1 MTQSSADASTLARG
15 ASFDLIGSELL
26 SALDACRPQC
36 LSLHDAT
43 GDVLWL
49 NAGVIGPDEH
59 GYVLDAL
66 DELALEPERTHMQR
80 RLADNRRALFMGA
93 RDPAGKCCGVVFVV
107 LDCPG
112 GPEENQPMPAPLAAL
127 MRRLSMLLAPSA
139 AKSAATARA
148 SAVAAPVVSAQAE
161 TTEVAEV
168 TEEVTEWELV
178 PDDPPAAKQAAAP
191 ALQAAVAVAASPRA
205 AAVEVTELELEP
217 YEPPAKPLTPRPAA
231 QAAASAKSAAPAAQL
246 KPSEPPAKPPTP
258 KPAAQAAVTAKPAAL
273 AAELKPSEPPARP
286 ANPKAA
292 ARPKVTEKSAAVSEA
307 NAITVEANAITMI
320 APITTLPAAALAAS
334 AALAQNTGESLPI
347 RARKFVRLQGRG
359 TNRRYEITILPLGEG
374 QDVRILK
381 AVSAWLSHHLDQYSE
396 EHASFAVPVSAAA
409 ALDGRFVAALGG
421 VLTHRPLPEGMLG
434 LLLPSAAWRH
444 PGTAPLLAQCERL
457 RCPVTLDDFS
467 LRHDGFQILRSKAI
481 RMVKL
486 DTQIT
491 GAAMNDRFA
500 RAALAAI
507 TQSARVLGFH
517 CIAKGDISSS
527 DARWLA
533 AAGVDYADPSTASAA
548 SAPAPKGAAPRALGQ
563 AS

>member
-1 MTQSSADASTLARG
+1 MTQSSADATTLARG
-15 ASFDLIGSELL
+15 ASFDQIGSELL
-26 SALDACRPQC
+26 RALDACRPQC

-49 NAGVIGPDEH
+49 NAGVVGPDEH

-66 DELALEPERTHMQR
+66 DELALEPQRTHMQR

-93 RDPAGKCCGVVFVV
+93 RDPAGNCCGLVFVII
-107 LDCPG
+107 DCPG
-112 GPEENQPMPAPLAAL
+112 GPEESQPMPATLAAL
-127 MRRLSMLLAPSA
+127 MRRLSMLLAPVSA
-139 AKSAATARA
+139 KNP
-148 SAVAAPVVSAQAE
+148 AAPPARPAPVPIAAAPQAA
-161 TTEVAEV
+161 AEV
-168 TEEVTEWELV
+168 TELELELEAT
-178 PDDPPAAKQAAAP
+178 PPPAPAARQPPPPTPAARQPAPPAPAAAKPPPPPAARATAP
-191 ALQAAVAVAASPRA
+191 PAIATRQA
-205 AAVEVTELELEP
+205 AAVEVTELELDP
-217 YEPPAKPLTPRPAA
+217 IEPP
-231 QAAASAKSAAPAAQL
+231 
-246 KPSEPPAKPPTP
+246 P
-258 KPAAQAAVTAKPAAL
+258 KQ
-273 AAELKPSEPPARP
+273 
-286 ANPKAA
+286 ANPKPEARARVAA
-292 ARPKVTEKSAAVSEA
+292 KPEPVAEA
-307 NAITVEANAITMI
+307 NAVTMI
-320 APITTLPAAALAAS
+320 APIPALPATGALPAAAMLS
-334 AALAQNTGESLPI
+334 QVTGESLPI

-359 TNRRYEITILPLGEG
+359 ANRRYEITVLSPGEG

-381 AVSAWLSHHLDQYSE
+381 AVSAWLSHHLDQYTE
-396 EHASFAVPVSAAA
+396 ENASFAVPVSAAA

-421 VLTHRPLPEGMLG
+421 VLAHRALPEGMLG

-457 RCPVTLDDFS
+457 RCPITLDDFS

-486 DTQIT
+486 EPQLT

-527 DARWLA
+527 GARWLA

-548 SAPAPKGAAPRALGQ
+548 GAQAPKGAALRALGQ

>member
-1 MTQSSADASTLARG
+1 MTQSSADSTTLARG
-15 ASFDLIGSELL
+15 ASFDQIGSELL

-49 NAGVIGPDEH
+49 NAGVVGPDEH
-59 GYVLDAL
+59 GFVLDAL

-93 RDPAGKCCGVVFVV
+93 RDPAGNCCGVVFVV
-107 LDCPG
+107 IDCPG
-112 GPEENQPMPAPLAAL
+112 GPEDSQPMPAPLAAL

-139 AKSAATARA
+139 TK
-148 SAVAAPVVSAQAE
+148 P
-161 TTEVAEV
+161 
-168 TEEVTEWELV
+168 
-178 PDDPPAAKQAAAP
+178 AAAP
-191 ALQAAVAVAASPRA
+191 ATSAQASAVDFTELQLELERTDNKPAAAPPIRAAAPPIRAAAPPIAAAAPPTLAAAPATRAAAPPVVAAAPATRAAAPPTVAAAPAVRAAPPAAAKPRA
-205 AAVEVTELELEP
+205 APVEVTELELDP
-217 YEPPAKPLTPRPAA
+217 QEPPAKRPI
-231 QAAASAKSAAPAAQL
+231 
-246 KPSEPPAKPPTP
+246 P
-258 KPAAQAAVTAKPAAL
+258 KP
-273 AAELKPSEPPARP
+273 ES
-286 ANPKAA
+286 
-292 ARPKVTEKSAAVSEA
+292 RPKVVATPAANSEA
-307 NAITVEANAITMI
+307 NAVTMI
-320 APITTLPAAALAAS
+320 APIPVLPPEPLPTAAVLS
-334 AALAQNTGESLPI
+334 QVTGESLPI

-359 TNRRYEITILPLGEG
+359 TNRRYEITILSPGEG

-381 AVSAWLSHHLDQYSE
+381 AVSAWLNHHLDQYTD

-486 DTQIT
+486 DAQLT
-491 GAAMNDRFA
+491 GPAMNDRFA

-527 DARWLA
+527 GARWLA
-533 AAGVDYADPSTASAA
+533 AAGVDYADPSTASVAGGQ
-548 SAPAPKGAAPRALGQ
+548 APKGVALRSQGQ

>member
-1 MTQSSADASTLARG
+1 MTTSSADAPMLARG
-15 ASFDLIGSELL
+15 ASFDQIGSELL

-49 NAGVIGPDEH
+49 NAGVVGPDEH

-93 RDPAGKCCGVVFVV
+93 RDPAGNCCGVVFVV
-107 LDCPG
+107 IDCPG

-127 MRRLSMLLAPSA
+127 MRRLSMLLAPSTSKA
-139 AKSAATARA
+139 AVSSQSRA
-148 SAVAAPVVSAQAE
+148 AVAPVASAQA
-161 TTEVAEV
+161 
-168 TEEVTEWELV
+168 
-178 PDDPPAAKQAAAP
+178 P
-191 ALQAAVAVAASPRA
+191 
-205 AAVEVTELELEP
+205 AVEVTELELELEP
-217 YEPPAKPLTPRPAA
+217 TDSKPAAPPATRA
-231 QAAASAKSAAPAAQL
+231 AAPATRAAAPPAPVAVPATRTAAPAIA
-246 KPSEPPAKPPTP
+246 KPRAAPVEVTELELEPLEPPPKRPNP
-258 KPAAQAAVTAKPAAL
+258 KP
-273 AAELKPSEPPARP
+273 ES
-286 ANPKAA
+286 
-292 ARPKVTEKSAAVSEA
+292 RPKVLESSAAISEA
-307 NAITVEANAITMI
+307 NAVTMI
-320 APITTLPAAALAAS
+320 APIPALPADPLPTAAVLS
-334 AALAQNTGESLPI
+334 QVTGESLPI

-359 TNRRYEITILPLGEG
+359 TNRRYEITVLSPGEG

-381 AVSAWLSHHLDQYSE
+381 AVSAWLNHHLGQYSE

-486 DTQIT
+486 DPQLT
-491 GAAMNDRFA
+491 GHAMNDRFA

-533 AAGVDYADPSTASAA
+533 AAGVDYADPSTASVA
-548 SAPAPKGAAPRALGQ
+548 SGQVPKGAALRSLGQ

>member
-1 MTQSSADASTLARG
+1 MTQSSADATMLARG
-15 ASFDLIGSELL
+15 ASFDQIGSELL
-26 SALDACRPQC
+26 RALDACRPQC
-36 LSLHDAT
+36 LSLHDAS

-49 NAGVIGPDEH
+49 NAGVVGPDEH

-93 RDPAGKCCGVVFVV
+93 RDPAGNCCGVVFVV
-107 LDCPG
+107 IDCPG

-127 MRRLSMLLAPSA
+127 MRRLSMLLAPSSTKA
-139 AKSAATARA
+139 AASSQSRTAAVP
-148 SAVAAPVVSAQAE
+148 VASAQA
-161 TTEVAEV
+161 
-168 TEEVTEWELV
+168 
-178 PDDPPAAKQAAAP
+178 P
-191 ALQAAVAVAASPRA
+191 
-205 AAVEVTELELEP
+205 AVEVTELELEL
-217 YEPPAKPLTPRPAA
+217 EREPAA
-231 QAAASAKSAAPAAQL
+231 SKPAAAPATRAAAAAVA
-246 KPSEPPAKPPTP
+246 KPQAAPVEVTELELDPLEPPPKRPIP
-258 KPAAQAAVTAKPAAL
+258 KP
-273 AAELKPSEPPARP
+273 ES
-286 ANPKAA
+286 
-292 ARPKVTEKSAAVSEA
+292 RPKVLAPPAAVSDA
-307 NAITVEANAITMI
+307 NAVTMI
-320 APITTLPAAALAAS
+320 APIPALPAEPLPTAAVLS
-334 AALAQNTGESLPI
+334 QVTGESLPI

-359 TNRRYEITILPLGEG
+359 TNRRYEITILSPGEG

-381 AVSAWLSHHLDQYSE
+381 AVSAWLNHHLDQYTD

-434 LLLPSAAWRH
+434 LMLPSAAWRH

-486 DTQIT
+486 DPQLT
-491 GAAMNDRFA
+491 GPAMNDRFA

-527 DARWLA
+527 GARWLA
-533 AAGVDYADPSTASAA
+533 AAGVDYADPSTASVA
-548 SAPAPKGAAPRALGQ
+548 SGQAPKGVALRSLGQ

>member
-1 MTQSSADASTLARG
+1 MTQSSADATTLARG
-15 ASFDLIGSELL
+15 ASFDQIGSELL
-26 SALDACRPQC
+26 RALDACRPQC

-49 NAGVIGPDEH
+49 NAGVVGPDEH

-66 DELALEPERTHMQR
+66 DELALEPQRTHMQR
-80 RLADNRRALFMGA
+80 RLADNRRALFMGT
-93 RDPAGKCCGVVFVV
+93 RDPAGNCCGVVFVV
-107 LDCPG
+107 IDCPG
-112 GPEENQPMPAPLAAL
+112 GPEENQPMPPMLAAL
-127 MRRLSMLLAPSA
+127 MRRLSMLLAPTSA
-139 AKSAATARA
+139 KHP
-148 SAVAAPVVSAQAE
+148 AAPPARPAPVPIAAMPQAA
-161 TTEVAEV
+161 AEV
-168 TEEVTEWELV
+168 TELELELE
-178 PDDPPAAKQAAAP
+178 PTAPPAPAAAKQAPLPAARVTAP
-191 ALQAAVAVAASPRA
+191 PPIAARQA
-205 AAVEVTELELEP
+205 AAVEVTELELDP
-217 YEPPAKPLTPRPAA
+217 IEPPPKLPNPKPESRTKVAAKP
-231 QAAASAKSAAPAAQL
+231 
-246 KPSEPPAKPPTP
+246 EPVAEGN
-258 KPAAQAAVTAKPAAL
+258 AV
-273 AAELKPSEPPARP
+273 
-286 ANPKAA
+286 
-292 ARPKVTEKSAAVSEA
+292 
-307 NAITVEANAITMI
+307 TMI
-320 APITTLPAAALAAS
+320 APIPALPATGALPAAAVLS
-334 AALAQNTGESLPI
+334 QVTGESLPI

-359 TNRRYEITILPLGEG
+359 SNRRYEITVLSPGEG

-396 EHASFAVPVSAAA
+396 ENASFAVPVSAAA

-421 VLTHRPLPEGMLG
+421 VLAHRALPEGMLG

-457 RCPVTLDDFS
+457 RCPITLDDFS

-486 DTQIT
+486 EPQLT

-527 DARWLA
+527 GARWLA

-548 SAPAPKGAAPRALGQ
+548 SAQAPKGAALRALGQ

>member
-1 MTQSSADASTLARG
+1 MTQSSADATMLARG
-15 ASFDLIGSELL
+15 ASFDQIGSELL
-26 SALDACRPQC
+26 RALDACRPQC

-93 RDPAGKCCGVVFVV
+93 RNPAGACCGVVFVI

-112 GPEENQPMPAPLAAL
+112 GPEEDQPMPQPLAAL
-127 MRRLSMLLAPSA
+127 MRRLSMLLAPQA
-139 AKSAATARA
+139 AKN
-148 SAVAAPVVSAQAE
+148 AAPTPACAAAARTASAQA
-161 TTEVAEV
+161 ADIEV
-168 TEEVTEWELV
+168 TELELE
-178 PDDPPAAKQAAAP
+178 PDPAPAKPAAVPAAP
-191 ALQAAVAVAASPRA
+191 AARAAAAVVARTLP
-205 AAVEVTELELEP
+205 AAVEVTELELDP
-217 YEPPAKPLTPRPAA
+217 IEPPAK
-231 QAAASAKSAAPAAQL
+231 QS
-246 KPSEPPAKPPTP
+246 TP
-258 KPAAQAAVTAKPAAL
+258 K
-273 AAELKPSEPPARP
+273 SES
-286 ANPKAA
+286 
-292 ARPKVTEKSAAVSEA
+292 RPKVARKAEAVSEA
-307 NAITVEANAITMI
+307 NAVTMI
-320 APITTLPAAALAAS
+320 APIPALAPAAALAS
-334 AALAQNTGESLPI
+334 AAVLSQVTGETLPI

-359 TNRRYEITILPLGEG
+359 TNRRYEVTILSPGEG

-381 AVSAWLSHHLDQYSE
+381 AVSAWLSHHLDQYTE
-396 EHASFAVPVSAAA
+396 EHASFAVPVTAAA

-486 DTQIT
+486 DPQLTSS
-491 GAAMNDRFA
+491 AMNDRFA

-527 DARWLA
+527 GARWLA

-548 SAPAPKGAAPRALGQ
+548 GAQAPKSAARQALEQ